1 MKTSVFLAFLFLLLT
16 ILIMLSGCKKPS
28 EDTFV
33 SDSVQSYT
41 EDSSII
47 NDVAPENKVSS
58 VKDDVS
64 EPDTGKSSI
73 TQSAGT
79 ESKENVGADNAE
91 PTDSSSSSSGSGSS
105 SQAVNTTPNIPGV
118 SSVTEK
124 PETDEVPET
133 PNSSEVSSVVSSE
146 QGMTTEKP
154 DHVYDNAI
162 V

>member
-28 EDTFV
+28 EDTLV
-33 SDSVQSYT
+33 SDSVPSHMDNSVT
-41 EDSSII
+41 NEVSS
-47 NDVAPENKVSS
+47 ENKVSS

-73 TQSAGT
+73 TQSAVSNS
-79 ESKENVGADNAE
+79 EENVVTDNVE
-91 PTDSSSSSSGSGSS
+91 SMVSGSSLPSSGSG
-105 SQAVNTTPNIPGV
+105 SQAVNTTPTIPGV

-124 PETDEVPET
+124 PETDEVPQT

>member
-16 ILIMLSGCKKPS
+16 ILIMLSGCKKPD
-28 EDTFV
+28 EETFV
-33 SDSVQSYT
+33 SDSVPSCT
-41 EDSSII
+41 DSSVT
-47 NDVAPENKVSS
+47 NDIAPENTVSS
-58 VKDDVS
+58 GKWDVS

-73 TQSAGT
+73 TQSVGT
-79 ESKENVGADNAE
+79 ESKENVETDNAE
-91 PTDSSSSSSGSGSS
+91 PTVSSSSLPSSGSS
-105 SQAVNTTPNIPGV
+105 SQAVNTTPTIPGV

-124 PETDEVPET
+124 PETDEVPQT